1 MIIGCLFAILAAA
14 SPRIAF
20 ILLWIFTPV
29 VNTVFMGNWLWPL
42 LGVIFVP
49 FTILLYVLV
58 NPTNIWQWL
67 IVLMGLLLDVRQYAD
82 AYENRNRVPM
92 GSAAT

>member
-1 MIIGCLFAILAAA
+1 MILGCLFAVLAAV

-29 VNTVFMGNWLWPL
+29 VNLAFGGNWLWPL
-42 LGVIFVP
+42 LGVIFLP
-49 FTILLYVLV
+49 FTVLLYALV
-58 NPTNIWQWL
+58 MPTNIWQWL
-67 IVLMGLLLDVRQYAD
+67 IVLMGLLLDARQYMD

-92 GSAAT
+92 GSSAV